1 MIRLDITPNDADLIG
16 KNDSESI
23 QNAVNKAAELGVNKV
38 TIPRYNKRTDSFRW
52 TITEAIKLPSYMVV
66 ILDNC
71 HLTLSRGSCC
81 NIFVNSNCYTQ
92 EGATLDGEQIGI
104 KLIGEGN
111 VVLDGGEHN
120 GLFERNQKQYGFP
133 SVWNNALI
141 LLHNV
146 KDFVIE
152 NMHFAHLRWKG
163 VALLYARHGKLS
175 KLSFME
181 YENQP
186 GLPDLGCIFV
196 RLGCNNLFI
205 QDINAKSSDAGITL
219 GASKKDLQDHCAVRG
234 KPMDISDIMIRNVTS
249 DAFRGRCIHLYNLDG
264 CKLYNILI
272 EGVIDASR
280 RETKHMPAAVVEFGN
295 PYPSVT
301 ERENVMGETSRI
313 TVRNIMSRA
322 RTVVLFGGPLCDSS
336 FHNLTT
342 YGDAVKVLSTG
353 KDVTLENVFFDG
365 LFYNSDQDDIT
376 YQRALSKSEYRGN
389 AIELVNVTGKNVWIR
404 DLFVSKVKDVLR
416 VSGRENGDFTLN
428 IQRMY
433 ADDYGG
439 VFSDI
444 GKNCAVY
451 IDGERQQSRA

>member
-1 MIRLDITPNDADLIG
+1 MD
-16 KNDSESI
+16 
-23 QNAVNKAAELGVNKV
+23 
-38 TIPRYNKRTDSFRW
+38 
-52 TITEAIKLPSYMVV
+52 
-66 ILDNC
+66 
-71 HLTLSRGSCC
+71 
-81 NIFVNSNCYTQ
+81 
-92 EGATLDGEQIGI
+92 
-104 KLIGEGN
+104 
-111 VVLDGGEHN
+111 
-120 GLFERNQKQYGFP
+120 
-133 SVWNNALI
+133 
-141 LLHNV
+141 
-146 KDFVIE
+146 
-152 NMHFAHLRWKG
+152 FAHLRWKG